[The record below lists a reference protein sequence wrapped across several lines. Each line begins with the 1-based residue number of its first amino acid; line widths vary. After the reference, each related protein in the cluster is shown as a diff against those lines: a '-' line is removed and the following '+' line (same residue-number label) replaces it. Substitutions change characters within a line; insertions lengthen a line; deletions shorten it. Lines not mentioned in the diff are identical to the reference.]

1 MKLKLND
8 YEAQDAVRIMR
19 EWTGKTQK
27 EFAESIDYKE
37 NSISKMETAKRN
49 IYLHTFIKM
58 AKNNGVNIYIEKNT
72 E

>member
-8 YEAQDAVRIMR
+8 FESEDIIRIMR

-37 NSISKMETAKRN
+37 NSISKMETARRN
-49 IYLHTFIKM
+49 VYLHIFIKM
-58 AKNNGVNIYIEKNT
+58 ANKNGINIYMEKNK
-72 E
+72 